1 MRMLFFTTT
10 EADYLQ
16 DSVLHGL
23 RSLFGKDL
31 IDYPKKNI
39 LYENSKVNDIYGK
52 GFTLYKILDELE
64 VDREDTEGKL
74 KSGYFNLIIFSS
86 IHRQEK
92 LFNNYKKY
100 LHKENTIL
108 LDGEDTPALFPNHRL
123 FKKNPFILF
132 QRKHFNRFIY
142 FKREITD
149 ETNYYRFMKFL
160 PINISKKMP
169 LPSLLQTISFSIPA
183 EKILATLPQKKKIFP
198 KHIVDEEVAAKVE
211 GSFTKYA
218 FENEK
223 DYYADLQA
231 SKYGITTKR
240 SGWDC
245 MRHYE
250 IAANG
255 AVICFRN
262 LDKRPETCAPHG
274 LMPGVN
280 CISYKN
286 YDDLLGQIS
295 KINDE
300 KYKTLQIESF
310 NWIKSNTT
318 INSAKKLIDNF
329 NLFNKS

>member
-1 MRMLFFTTT
+1 MKILFLTTT

-31 IDYPKKNI
+31 VDYSKKNI
-39 LYENSKVNDIYGK
+39 LYKNSKVNDIYGK

-64 VDREDTEGKL
+64 VDRENLESKL
-74 KSGYFNLIIFSS
+74 KSGYFDLIIFGS

-100 LHKENTIL
+100 LHKGNTIL
-108 LDGEDTPALFPNHRL
+108 LDGEDTPGLFPNHRL
-123 FKKNPFILF
+123 CKKNPLILF
-132 QRKHFNRFIY
+132 QRKHYNRFIY

-160 PINISKKMP
+160 PINISKKIP
-169 LPSLLQTISFSIPA
+169 LPSLLQSISFSIPA
-183 EKILATLPQKKKIFP
+183 EKILATLPEKKKIFP
-198 KHIVDEEVAAKVE
+198 NHIVDEEISAKVE

-223 DYYADLQA
+223 DYYEDLQA

-255 AVICFRN
+255 AVICFRD
-262 LDKRPETCAPHG
+262 LDKKPETCAPNG
-274 LMPGVN
+274 LIPGVN
-280 CISYKN
+280 CISYQN
-286 YDDLLGQIS
+286 YDALSDQIS
-295 KINDE
+295 NINDE
-300 KYKTLQIESF
+300 KYKTLQIETI